1 MTGTIRPYYAD
12 QWAPLNFAIGD
23 GVEAIRYDG
32 VKSWVPPDDQRRL
45 SAYTYLAA
53 LMDNVARYWLP
64 IVDADGNPIPHWIL
78 DRYREYGDPDLMV
91 VTARAA
97 LLGDDQV
104 ISVDG
109 AEETDDQGTP
119 ENARAAEVQDW
130 LDAWADDEQLSLR
143 LLEQETDTIG
153 LGDAG
158 FILGWDATVKRPRLE
173 TFDPG
178 WYFPV
183 LDPSKPSGG
192 YPETVHLAWEE
203 KYGQGKT
210 RVRRKTWRLVDVIP
224 RRLKYQDPTEQPA
237 AKTCLY
243 SEATWDMS
251 KVRGDV
257 FDLSED
263 SAEWAVGADGTELRD
278 LDLLIDFLPVVH
290 VPNTPSGKRH
300 YGTALLTKIAQLLT
314 DLAATDTD
322 LQEASSTSGSSTLVT
337 KGSGGGDLPAGPGQ
351 TYHLPTNGTAEWLDV
366 SKNLLGLSEYRET
379 QLKRLSVNARLPAE
393 VLGRVDSAKAVAGI
407 AMALAFGP
415 LRSLN
420 SEMRLVRR
428 EKHALLLKF
437 AARMAVAGGMISPG
451 PVPRSE
457 LVLGSFLP
465 ADQTGI
471 VDQVSKLM
479 SGPHPAISIETA
491 VAMLVEAGLPI
502 GDAQT
507 EATRIKAQSFERA
520 VQLLDAVGDEGP
532 VRDFLGLPPAPT
544 PTLPRPVPPNASPPP
559 NAPPTVPPNG

>member
-12 QWAPLNFAIGD
+12 QWAPLNFAIGE
-23 GVEAIRYDG
+23 GIEAIRYDG

-45 SAYTYLAA
+45 SAYTYLGA

-64 IVDADGNPIPHWIL
+64 LVDAEGIPIPQWIL
-78 DRYREYGDPDLMV
+78 DKYREYGDPDLMV

-97 LLGDDQV
+97 LLGDDQT

-109 AEETDDQGTP
+109 AEETDSEGTAD
-119 ENARAAEVQDW
+119 NARASQVQDW
-130 LDAWADDEQLSLR
+130 LDAWANDEQLSLR

-203 KYGQGKT
+203 RYAPGKT
-210 RVRRKTWRLVDVIP
+210 RVRRKTWRMVATVP
-224 RRLKYQDPTEQPA
+224 HRMKYQAPTDSLA
-237 AKTCLY
+237 DKTCLY
-243 SEATWDMS
+243 SEGTWDLDKVGTDITDLSDGAATW
-251 KVRGDV
+251 
-257 FDLSED
+257 
-263 SAEWAVGADGTELRD
+263 AEGSDGTVLHD
-278 LDLLIDFLPVVH
+278 LDLQIDFLPLVH

-300 YGTALLTKIAQLLT
+300 YGTSLLTKISQLLT

-351 TYHLPTNGTAEWLDV
+351 TFHLPTNGTAEWLDV

-379 QLKRLSVNARLPAE
+379 QLKRLSVNSRLPAE

-437 AARMAVAGGMISPG
+437 AARMAVAGGLLPAGAI
-451 PVPRSE
+451 PRAE

-465 ADQTGI
+465 ADQSGI

-502 GDAQT
+502 ADAQT

-520 VQLLDAVGDEGP
+520 VQLLDATGDVNV
-532 VRDFLGLPPAPT
+532 VRAFLGLPPDPT
-544 PTLPRPVPPNASPPP
+544 PAPLPPAPP
-559 NAPPTVPPNG
+559 NAPPSGQPA